1 MSGLTGLARA
11 CAALVLAGL
20 ALALAGCASRPPA
33 PEWEMNA
40 HGAMARYEQ
49 AYLAGAD
56 RAADAEFVRARSA
69 LGSTGR
75 PELVARGELV
85 RCALRVA
92 SLDEAPCQGFEA
104 LRAGAAEPEKAYA
117 AYLTGAALSAAQV
130 AQLPSA
136 HRAVAGAD
144 APQRLA
150 GIQDP
155 LSRLVA
161 AGVIVRAGR
170 GSPEVLRIAA
180 ETASQQ
186 GWRRPLL
193 AWLGAQARLAEQAGQ
208 SQEAQ
213 RLRRRMDLVNGGKP
227 Q

>member
-1 MSGLTGLARA
+1 MSGLTGLARTG
-11 CAALVLAGL
+11 AALALAGL
-20 ALALAGCASRPPA
+20 ALALVGCANRPPT

-40 HGAMARYEQ
+40 HGAMTRYEQ

-69 LGSTGR
+69 LASTGR
-75 PELVARGELV
+75 PQLVARGELV

-92 SLDEAPCQGFEA
+92 SLDPTSCDGFEA
-104 LRAGAAEPEKAYA
+104 LRADAAEAEMAYA
-117 AYLTGAALSAAQV
+117 AYLTGAVLSATQV
-130 AQLPSA
+130 AQLPPA
-136 HRAVAGAD
+136 HRAMAGTD
-144 APQRLA
+144 ALQRLA

-161 AGVIVRAGR
+161 AGVMVRGGR

-193 AWLGAQARLAEQAGQ
+193 AWLGAQVKLAEQAGNEH
-208 SQEAQ
+208 EAQ
-213 RLRRRMDLVNGGKP
+213 RLRRRMDLVSGEKP
-227 Q
+227 R

>member
-1 MSGLTGLARA
+1 MSAVVAFQRA
-11 CAALVLAGL
+11 AVAGALAGL

-33 PEWEMNA
+33 PEWELNA

-49 AYLAGAD
+49 AYLSGAD
-56 RAADAEFVRARSA
+56 RAADAEFTRARSA
-69 LGSTGR
+69 LASTGQ
-75 PELVARGELV
+75 PQLVARAELV
-85 RCALRVA
+85 RCALQVA
-92 SLDEAPCQGFEA
+92 SLAPAACDGFEA
-104 LRAGAAEPEKAYA
+104 LRADAAEAEMAYA

-130 AQLPSA
+130 AQLPPA
-136 HRAVAGAD
+136 HRAMAGTD

-150 GIQDP
+150 GIEDP

-161 AGVIVRAGR
+161 VGVMVRSGR

-193 AWLGAQARLAEQAGQ
+193 AWLGAQARLAEEAGQ
-208 SQEAQ
+208 EQEAQ
-213 RLRRRMDLVNGGKP
+213 RLRRRMHLVSGALK
-227 Q
+227 

>member
-1 MSGLTGLARA
+1 MSALTGLGRTG
-11 CAALVLAGL
+11 AAFALAGL
-20 ALALAGCASRPPA
+20 ALALVGCASRPPA

-40 HGAMARYEQ
+40 QGAMGRYEQ
-49 AYLAGAD
+49 AYLSGAD
-56 RAADAEFVRARSA
+56 RAADAEFARARSA
-69 LGSTGR
+69 LASTGR

-92 SLDEAPCQGFEA
+92 SLDETRCDGFEA
-104 LRAGAAEPEKAYA
+104 LRADAAEPEKAYA
-117 AYLTGAALSAAQV
+117 AYITGTALSAAQV
-130 AQLPSA
+130 AQLPPA

-150 GIQDP
+150 AIEDP

-161 AGVIVRAGR
+161 AGVMVRSSR

-193 AWLGAQARLAEQAGQ
+193 AWLGAQVKLAEQAGQ
-208 SQEAQ
+208 AQEAQ
-213 RLRRRMDLVNGGKP
+213 RLRRRMDLVDRAFK
-227 Q
+227 